1 MSQEFTRSFQLF
13 ARLALEIQLLIWEF
27 SVLREPRIIH
37 ITEQETHGSGITT
50 AFSLYE
56 PISSRH
62 ELSPLLR
69 VCKNSRL
76 LFKRNYVKLSAIS
89 TFEHAQP
96 IYFDP
101 RHDTLYLEVSWKILY
116 LPTKNVREVNSSPS
130 KADES
135 APINLSGN
143 STTHTSFLD
152 DGNFNHLP
160 FLAEKKVLNSIG
172 HLAMEY
178 GAFHALCHNHRVRA
192 MNDFFRIFPS
202 LETFSFVFGDT
213 QLFDPPVELHQPLEL
228 EKIEHGSEFW
238 EHKERVTLRETRAF
252 KAARKEYLGLKI
264 PDFGVKALRMVEQE
278 PVNKEDGGTENA
290 IVKKIGSGA
299 QETRLEVIE
308 STNALLDDGRW
319 HGRRANAL

>member
-1 MSQEFTRSFQLF
+1 MSQEFARSFQLF
-13 ARLALEIQLLIWEF
+13 ARLVGEIQLLIWEF
-27 SVLREPRIIH
+27 SILREPRIIH
-37 ITEQETHGSGITT
+37 ITEKETHGSGITT
-50 AFSLYE
+50 AVSLYE

-62 ELSPLLR
+62 ELSPLLS
-69 VCKNSRL
+69 VCRDSRL
-76 LFKRNYVKLSAIS
+76 LFKRKYVKLSAIS
-89 TFEHAQP
+89 TFEHDQP

-101 RHDTLYLEVSWKILY
+101 RQDTLYLEVSWKILY
-116 LPTKNVREVNSSPS
+116 HPTKNVRAVNSSPS

-143 STTHTSFLD
+143 STTHISLPD
-152 DGNFNHLP
+152 DGNFNPLP
-160 FLAEKKVLNSIG
+160 FLAETKILNSIR

-192 MNDFFRIFPS
+192 MSDFFRIFPS

-213 QLFDPPVELHQPLEL
+213 QLFDPPVELHHPLEL
-228 EKIEHGSEFW
+228 EKIEQGSEFW
-238 EHKERVTLRETRAF
+238 EHKERVTSRETRAF